1 MADNVASAE
10 ELICKL
16 FNASIEPARKELQT
30 LSEFASNE
38 LGIPSLSPW
47 DMAYVSEKY
56 RKSCFKYDDEAIS
69 EYFAFPK
76 VLHGL
81 FCVTAKLFGA
91 QVTELSKQEQVRQH
105 ISVWHEDVKV
115 FSVAVQGETV
125 AYFYGDFYSRPSE
138 KRGGAWMAP
147 ITTRW
152 KHDNGKV
159 TLPVGMRLVYHFTSL
174 FD

>member
-1 MADNVASAE
+1 MAGNVSSAQ
-10 ELICKL
+10 ELIDRL
-16 FNASIEPARKELQT
+16 FDASIAPARKEMEMLTQ
-30 LSEFASNE
+30 FASNE
-38 LGIPSLSPW
+38 LGMETPLLPW

-56 RKSCFKYDDEAIS
+56 RKACFKYDDEAIS

-76 VLHGL
+76 VLQGL
-81 FCVTAKLFGA
+81 FCVTDKLFGA
-91 QVTELSKQEQVRQH
+91 QVSELSKEEQVRRK

-115 FSVAVQGETV
+115 FSVAVQGEIV

-152 KHDNGKV
+152 KHDNDKV
-159 TLPVGMRLVYHFTSL
+159 TLPVGMFFSPIL
-174 FD
+174 